1 MSSQELDIG
10 ARRKFLVDGISEFSD
25 QTATDR
31 EEAERK
37 LAPNVR
43 NRDYEKIIYQDD
55 NSLDQ
60 WCAIRVIKYRYR
72 VDQVKNQE
80 KTMCDIMLPMPLQL
94 QTGYTQQW
102 TELDDISAILG
113 QVASTASG
121 EVDLGNL
128 LKNPLETMSQLGGA
142 ALKRGSLSIDDE
154 GSLSSGLMKNL
165 LLNPA
170 ATAGLGGL
178 IGAAI
183 GPRTAATLGATAA
196 GISRAVGTVGG
207 LAANKYQTVTFEKP
221 QLRQHNFSWNLVAR
235 SPEQATRMQK
245 IINRLKWHSSP
256 GQIDGS
262 FGFFEYPELF
272 ALHFDSG
279 EGSPNAKSN
288 KNLFS
293 ISPSAMSSFNV
304 DYHGTGRPLYS
315 YDDKQPLS
323 VTISMT
329 LQEVVVVTKNT
340 IDKFNR

>member
-1 MSSQELDIG
+1 MATRTEISLIG
-10 ARRKFLVDGISEFSD
+10 DEFSD
-25 QTATDR
+25 QAETDR
-31 EEAERK
+31 AEAEERK
-37 LAPNVR
+37 LARNVR
-43 NRDYEKIIYQDD
+43 YRDYEKIIYQDD

-72 VDQVKNQE
+72 ADQVKNQE

-121 EVDLGNL
+121 QVDLGNL
-128 LKNPLETMSQLGGA
+128 LNDPSGTMT
-142 ALKRGSLSIDDE
+142 KLSDAFMGRQDSSS
-154 GSLSSGLMKNL
+154 GVSGLMKNL

-170 ATAGLGGL
+170 AAAGLGGL
-178 IGAAI
+178 IGAPV
-183 GPRTAATLGATAA
+183 GTRTAAVLGATAA
-196 GISRAVGTVGG
+196 GISRAVGTVAG

-221 QLRQHNFSWNLVAR
+221 QLRQHQFSWNLVAR

-245 IINRLKWHSSP
+245 MINRLKWHSSP

-272 ALHFDSG
+272 ALHFDGG
-279 EGSPNAKSN
+279 EGSPNAKGN

-315 YDDKQPLS
+315 YTDKQPLS